1 MPRLFGRE
9 YSARELDVRIGR
21 PGQVGGVQMLTL
33 DDGRARGVRAFDV
46 SSGSGL
52 RFTALAD
59 RALDVCALEFRGIP
73 LVWHGPGGVAAPSFT
88 QSGGKAFAENFFG
101 GLFTTCG
108 LANFGQAGVDTYGE
122 FGMHGRINH
131 LPAENLASQ
140 TLWAGDSCTYEIAG
154 TISEAQMF
162 GEDLTLERVLR
173 VELGSNRLAVH
184 DIVSNKGGTRRPH
197 MILYHCNMGFPLL
210 DLNAELYVSHRSL
223 RPRDARAKDGM
234 KDWNRGGEP
243 DPSFAE
249 QVYVHD
255 LVTCADGYARAM
267 MVNQSLDDGRGVALS
282 VRFDPTQLPAFFT
295 WRMLGVRTYVMGIEP
310 ANCQTVEGRVEA
322 GKAGTLPF
330 LEPGESRSYDLSFEV
345 FGGRSEIERALRLF
359 DRDTS
364 SALISDTPGAGG
376 RST

>member
-59 RALDVCALEFRGIP
+59 RALDVCALEFPRNTARVAWARGRCCS
-73 LVWHGPGGVAAPSFT
+73 LVCTAGR
-88 QSGGKAFAENFFG
+88 QSICREFLG

-108 LANFGQAGVDTYGE
+108 LANFGQAGADAYGE

-184 DIVSNKGGTRRPH
+184 DIVSNKGGMRRPH

-210 DLNAELYVSHRSL
+210 DMNAELHVSHRSL
-223 RPRDARAKDGM
+223 RPRDACAKDGM
-234 KDWNRGGEP
+234 QDWNRGGEP

-282 VRFDPTQLPAFFT
+282 VRFDPAQLPALFT

-330 LEPGESRSYDLSFEV
+330 LEPGRAAVLTFPLKYSGAVARLN
-345 FGGRSEIERALRLF
+345 ERCGFSITRHRLR
-359 DRDTS
+359 
-364 SALISDTPGAGG
+364 
-376 RST
+376 